1 MLQMLQGGFQ
11 GSAGLAHPAACPG
24 NRVLQH
30 LQHLAPAMHPMHPV
44 MARDVAN
51 VACVRVITLMQFWPP
66 FMCPAPVFPVPRARK
81 QHLQHCHSGFGLLVR
96 RATLFCRRYCS
107 LVPRARGPGR
117 AFSTGCQAHRRRSV
131 SGVKSGPHTPG
142 SEQCHR
148 DRCRIFRQQYVRGRL
163 WADRP
168 DLLPTAL
175 RDSLAAHRPAVV
187 VLLAEPPEQAARAH
201 GGGDLS
207 RTLPGVPLDW
217 CEGVALLAARTAPP
231 MILPGRWAVLATT
244 SARLL
249 RDRGGA
255 RFLGQKRGSFR
266 QAALHRERSLDAPQ
280 RQWATA

>member
-117 AFSTGCQAHRRRSV
+117 AFSTGCQACRRPCYHRRRSV
-131 SGVKSGPHTPG
+131 SGVKSGPHAPG

-148 DRCRIFRQQYVRGRL
+148 DRCRIFRQQYVRGRGPPPVDPL
-163 WADRP
+163 
-168 DLLPTAL
+168 
-175 RDSLAAHRPAVV
+175 RPAAW
-187 VLLAEPPEQAARAH
+187 LTRL
-201 GGGDLS
+201 
-207 RTLPGVPLDW
+207 
-217 CEGVALLAARTAPP
+217 
-231 MILPGRWAVLATT
+231 
-244 SARLL
+244 SARG
-249 RDRGGA
+249 RC
-255 RFLGQKRGSFR
+255 
-266 QAALHRERSLDAPQ
+266 
-280 RQWATA
+280 